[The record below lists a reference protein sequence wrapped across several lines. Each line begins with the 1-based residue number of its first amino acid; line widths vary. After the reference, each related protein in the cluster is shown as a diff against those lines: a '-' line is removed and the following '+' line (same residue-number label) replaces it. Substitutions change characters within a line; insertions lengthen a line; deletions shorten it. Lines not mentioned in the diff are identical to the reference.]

1 MSCRF
6 PKIERIRLKRDID
19 ALFARGDS
27 FFSFPFKCVYLI
39 DEAEAVAGDADMSSG
54 VVTASGVTYLPPVS
68 MLVSVSKRYSKSAVR
83 RNLIKRRTR
92 EAFRLN
98 KGRFTY
104 DGMRHVDMAFIYVSK
119 KEESYDTIAR
129 SVERIL
135 SQVCAEAQK

>member
-1 MSCRF
+1 MS
-6 PKIERIRLKRDID
+6 
-19 ALFARGDS
+19 
-27 FFSFPFKCVYLI
+27 
-39 DEAEAVAGDADMSSG
+39 
-54 VVTASGVTYLPPVS
+54 SGVTYLPPVS

-98 KGRFTY
+98 KGRFAY

>member
-1 MSCRF
+1 MSYRF
-6 PKIERIRLKRDID
+6 PRIERIRLKRDID
-19 ALFARGDS
+19 ALFARGGS

-39 DEAEAVAGDADMSSG
+39 DEAVAVAGDADM
-54 VVTASGVTYLPPVS
+54 ASGVTYLPPVS

-119 KEESYDTIAR
+119 KEASYDTIAR

>member
-19 ALFARGDS
+19 ALFARGGS

-39 DEAEAVAGDADMSSG
+39 DEAVAVAGDAAM
-54 VVTASGVTYLPPVS
+54 ASGVTYLPPVS

-98 KGRFTY
+98 KGRFAY